1 VAKVLE
7 KKVAPKAV
15 LKKVKAKVAEPVV
28 PVVSVEPEI
37 PVLMRPSVA
46 KPKKA
51 KRKPISDLEIL
62 FHLNAT
68 SAVVIAFIN
77 AFNGGLAVVTMLA
90 MTMAFVT
97 EIFVMAVRDYSEF
110 HSQMAKYKEIL
121 KSRIEKVRGK
131 NVA

>member
-1 VAKVLE
+1 MAKVLD

-15 LKKVKAKVAEPVV
+15 TKKVKAKVAEPVV
-28 PVVSVEPEI
+28 PVVTVEPEI

-77 AFNGGLAVVTMLA
+77 AFNGGLVVVTMLA

-121 KSRIEKVRGK
+121 KSKIEKVKNK